1 MGLRISDQHLIR
13 NPKSKIQNLMADIFV
28 TVAKIDELPVGQ
40 LKPVAAQGKRLL
52 ICHAES
58 GFYAV
63 DDTCTHDDG
72 PLADGWLDGAAIEC
86 PRHGA
91 RFDVT
96 TGKVLCL
103 PAAAPINAYR
113 VRTVGDE
120 VQVNVHDV
128 IPKETG

>member
-1 MGLRISDQHLIR
+1 MPD
-13 NPKSKIQNLMADIFV
+13 AFV
-28 TVAKIDELPVGQ
+28 TVATTTEIPVGQ
-40 LKPVAAQGKRLL
+40 FKPAEVQGKRLL
-52 ICHAES
+52 ICRTAD

-72 PLADGWLDGAAIEC
+72 PLADGWLDGNAIEC

-103 PAAAPINAYR
+103 PAALPIRSYA
-113 VRTVGDE
+113 VKVEGD
-120 VQVNVHDV
+120 VVKVNVD
-128 IPKETG
+128 

>member
-1 MGLRISDQHLIR
+1 
-13 NPKSKIQNLMADIFV
+13 MASEFV
-28 TVAKIDELPVGQ
+28 AVAKVTEVPVGQ
-40 LKPVAAQGKRLL
+40 LKPVMVSGTRLL
-52 ICHAES
+52 ICHTET

-72 PLADGWLDGAAIEC
+72 PLADGFLDGNAIEC

-103 PAAAPINAYR
+103 PAAVG
-113 VRTVGDE
+113 VRSYP
-120 VQVNVHDV
+120 VQVEGTDV
-128 IPKETG
+128 KVSVA

>member
-1 MGLRISDQHLIR
+1 
-13 NPKSKIQNLMADIFV
+13 MASECV
-28 TVAKIDELPVGQ
+28 AVAKVNEVPVGQ
-40 LKPVAAQGKRLL
+40 LKPVMVSGKRLL
-52 ICHAES
+52 ICHTET

-72 PLADGWLDGAAIEC
+72 PLADGFLDGNAIEC

-103 PAAAPINAYR
+103 PAAIG
-113 VRTVGDE
+113 VRSYP
-120 VQVNVHDV
+120 VQVEGMDV
-128 IPKETG
+128 KVSVA

>member
-1 MGLRISDQHLIR
+1 
-13 NPKSKIQNLMADIFV
+13 MAGEFV
-28 TVAKIDELPVGQ
+28 AVAKVSEIPAGQ
-40 LKPVAAQGKRLL
+40 LKPVEVAGKRLL
-52 ICHAES
+52 ICHTAG

-72 PLADGWLDGAAIEC
+72 PLADGWLEGEAIEC

-103 PAAAPINAYR
+103 PAAVPI
-113 VRTVGDE
+113 RTYP
-120 VQVNVHDV
+120 VQVDWENIKVRV
-128 IPKETG
+128 S